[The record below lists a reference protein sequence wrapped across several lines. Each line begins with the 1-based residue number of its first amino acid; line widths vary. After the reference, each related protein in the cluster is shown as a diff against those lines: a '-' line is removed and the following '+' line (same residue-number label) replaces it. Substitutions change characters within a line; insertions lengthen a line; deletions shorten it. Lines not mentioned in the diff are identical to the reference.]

1 MGTLGMTIDAPF
13 GALLAGDF
21 ETPLALVMVVA
32 IVVTGSISDALTPMN
47 RLDEWV
53 AHVDVR

>member
-1 MGTLGMTIDAPF
+1 MTIDAPF